1 MFRLCTFA
9 IAAVVFAQL
18 VAAATAHESICR
30 YDGCFPFG
38 PPYYAKRLH
47 DFRPRPWDGMPMI
60 DSFHTDPNRLP
71 WPRLRLVL
79 APRANT
85 IRRVP
90 GHRPGLLAVLK
101 SDCLAVFFGVPRS
114 FRVSGGLGARYGT
127 GVRNIVL
134 DR

>member
-60 DSFHTDPNRLP
+60 DSFHTDP
-71 WPRLRLVL
+71 
-79 APRANT
+79 T
-85 IRRVP
+85 
-90 GHRPGLLAVLK
+90 GFH
-101 SDCLAVFFGVPRS
+101 
-114 FRVSGGLGARYGT
+114 GLGCVWSWRPVPTPSGASRVIGRDCWRY
-127 GVRNIVL
+127 
-134 DR
+134 